1 MKKYVVSVAVM
12 MFFCGQA
19 VLASARIEKDDPTFV
34 FEYYGEIPVVQPVF
48 AEEHEFGTGISEKW
62 NTFLQN
68 YTREYDVTVGFTDT
82 SFELVKPT
90 IYKAVIKADKYYR
103 KALRKK
109 TMDRDEAM
117 SGLAH
122 VLDCANVLC
131 FEDQSE
137 DFETALKTANRVE
150 EIVALFQQVSLV
162 KK

>member
-1 MKKYVVSVAVM
+1 MKKYLVSVVIM
-12 MFFCGQA
+12 MAFCGQA
-19 VLASARIEKDDPTFV
+19 VLASVRVEKDEPAYV
-34 FEYYGEIPVVQPVF
+34 FEYYGEIPVVEPVF

-109 TMDRDEAM
+109 TMGRDEAIA
-117 SGLAH
+117 GLAH

-131 FEDQSE
+131 FEEQSG
-137 DFETALKTANRVE
+137 DFETALKTADNAE
-150 EIVALFQQVSLV
+150 EIVALFQQVSLIR
-162 KK
+162 K